1 MIGCFSRQAAGA
13 RLGST
18 EEGGQCLST
27 GTKTACAR
35 PLRGAGLILLKA
47 PPAHVQW
54 CRSIRQTATSPTM
67 YKRIL
72 IATDGSE
79 LADKGLAKGLELAK
93 DLNAE
98 VDIVTVSSRGPSA
111 CTTPWAGAGYMN
123 SPEYKADREE
133 GAQKVLQ
140 PALAKAA
147 EQGITANPVHVL
159 DRYAADG
166 IIETAGERNS
176 DLIVMTSHG
185 RRGVT
190 RVLLGSQTAEVLARS
205 TLPVLVIR

>member
-1 MIGCFSRQAAGA
+1 
-13 RLGST
+13 
-18 EEGGQCLST
+18 
-27 GTKTACAR
+27 
-35 PLRGAGLILLKA
+35 
-47 PPAHVQW
+47 
-54 CRSIRQTATSPTM
+54 M
-67 YKRIL
+67 YTRIL

-98 VDIVTVSSRGPSA
+98 VDIVTVSE
-111 CTTPWAGAGYMN
+111 PWAVGMYDAMGWSVGYMN

-147 EQGITANPVHVL
+147 EQGIRANPVHVL

-166 IIETAGERNS
+166 IIETAADRNS

-190 RVLLGSQTAEVLARS
+190 RVLLGSQIGRASCRVR
-205 TLPVLVIR
+205 V

>member
-1 MIGCFSRQAAGA
+1 
-13 RLGST
+13 
-18 EEGGQCLST
+18 
-27 GTKTACAR
+27 
-35 PLRGAGLILLKA
+35 
-47 PPAHVQW
+47 
-54 CRSIRQTATSPTM
+54 M
-67 YKRIL
+67 YTRIL

-98 VDIVTVSSRGPSA
+98 VDIVTVSE
-111 CTTPWAGAGYMN
+111 PWAVGMYDAMGWSVGYMN

-147 EQGITANPVHVL
+147 EQGIKANPVHVL

-205 TLPVLVIR
+205 SLPVLVIR

>member
-1 MIGCFSRQAAGA
+1 
-13 RLGST
+13 
-18 EEGGQCLST
+18 
-27 GTKTACAR
+27 
-35 PLRGAGLILLKA
+35 
-47 PPAHVQW
+47 
-54 CRSIRQTATSPTM
+54 M

-79 LADKGLAKGLELAK
+79 LSEKGLLKGLELAR

-98 VDIVTVSSRGPSA
+98 VDIVTVSE
-111 CTTPWAGAGYMN
+111 PWAVGMYDAMGWSVGYMN

-133 GAQKVLQ
+133 TAEKVLA
-140 PALAKAA
+140 PAKAA
-147 EQGITANPVHVL
+147 CEAQGVPATTVHVL

-166 IIETAGERNS
+166 IIDTAMERNS
-176 DLIVMTSHG
+176 DLVMTSHG

-205 TLPVLVIR
+205 TVPVLVIR